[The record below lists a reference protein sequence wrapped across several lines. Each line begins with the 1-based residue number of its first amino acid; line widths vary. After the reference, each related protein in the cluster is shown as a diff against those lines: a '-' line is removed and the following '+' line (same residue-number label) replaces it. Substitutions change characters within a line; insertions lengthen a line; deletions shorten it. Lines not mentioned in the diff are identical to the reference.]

1 MSKIYKKSLWIE
13 QPIETIIMSILSKD
27 PKKVFEDDE
36 LYNKVKDT
44 YEYLS
49 YNHFIK
55 ALINLEIW
63 GKISVVQARKGKKL
77 ISLNTS

>member
-1 MSKIYKKSLWIE
+1 MNKTHKKSLWIE

-36 LYNKVKDT
+36 LYNKVKDI

-63 GKISVVQARKGKKL
+63 GKIRVVQARKGKKL